1 MWLLLLTLLL
11 FVVFCLTVYFA
22 LIYFG
27 LFDNVE
33 VRVGSPPYR
42 FGAKAIAFKK
52 QKSNYSEASAI
63 FTEAC
68 SVAPGLNTF
77 GIYLDEPN
85 DDNRDKCRFL
95 VGVILKPEAPD
106 YESRRQLL
114 ESKGFVCGQLP
125 DVDHVVFTIFPFRS
139 VISVVIAIRR
149 VYPIIKS
156 YILVSY
162 VCHCV

>member
-1 MWLLLLTLLL
+1 MWLLLLTLVL
-11 FVVFCLTVYFA
+11 FVILCVTVYLA
-22 LIYFG
+22 LVYFG
-27 LFDNVE
+27 LLDKVE
-33 VRVGSPPYR
+33 VRVGSPPYH
-42 FGAKAIAFKK
+42 FGAKNIAYKK
-52 QKSNYSEASAI
+52 QKSNYSDASAI

-68 SVAPGLNTF
+68 SLTPTLNSF

-85 DDNRDKCRFL
+85 DDNKDKCRFL

-106 YESRRQLL
+106 FESQKQLL

-125 DVDHVVFTIFPFRS
+125 DVDHVVSTIFPFRS

-156 YILVSY
+156 YILVINAL
-162 VCHCV
+162 